1 MRRKG
6 DQNVNKVET
15 GVRIIHEPTGIT
27 VECTQERSQY
37 MNKKKAEAKLKAVL
51 ETMDLEAIGRQT
63 NQAWK
68 EHTRIVRG
76 NPVRVYEGE
85 EFRLKKS

>member
-1 MRRKG
+1 M
-6 DQNVNKVET
+6 NKVET
-15 GVRIIHEPTGIT
+15 GVRIVHDPTGIA

-37 MNKKKAEAKLKAVL
+37 MNKKKAEAKLRAVL
-51 ETMDLEAIGRQT
+51 ETMDMESIGRLT

-68 EHTRIVRG
+68 EHTQIVRG

-85 EFRLKKS
+85 EFTHYQRCYN

>member
-1 MRRKG
+1 M
-6 DQNVNKVET
+6 
-15 GVRIIHEPTGIT
+15 RIIHEPTGIT

>member
-1 MRRKG
+1 M
-6 DQNVNKVET
+6 NKVET
-15 GVRIIHEPTGIT
+15 GVP
-27 VECTQERSQY
+27 
-37 MNKKKAEAKLKAVL
+37 VL
-51 ETMDLEAIGRQT
+51 ETMDMESIGRQT

-68 EHTRIVRG
+68 EHTQIVRG